1 MKKSRMIGMI
11 CLVAL
16 CQVVAVPAMAGSDSG
31 RQKYASDSERLW
43 YDAPARVWHEA
54 LPLGN
59 SRLGAMVY
67 GGTDVAEIQL
77 NEETFFSGGPHN
89 NNSKTSLGHLDE
101 VRRLIFEGKDR
112 EAASI
117 IDREFIP
124 GPHGMKYLTLGSL
137 MMRFGHRTPTGYARS
152 LDLHQ
157 AVATTAYCQDGVQ
170 YTRTAF
176 TSLADSVLVVH
187 VKASRRGSLAF
198 SLRHACPLLP
208 TSSFASID
216 ERGRGVLATR
226 IEGVEH
232 EGIPAALTAQCRIV
246 VQTDGHVKAAADSLT
261 IDGATEA
268 TLYLAAATNFVN
280 YHDVSGDADARN
292 RRLLKAATKRHF
304 SSLMKRHLKCY
315 QRQYSRVSLQLG
327 EPTTVTPPTTS
338 DRLARFYDD
347 GSRDLGLVALM
358 FNFGR
363 YLLISSSQPGG
374 QPANLQGIWNDKTNE
389 LWDAKYTININ
400 TEMNYWPAEVCGLAE
415 TAEPLFD
422 MIRDLSVTGAE
433 TARTMYGCRGWVA
446 HHNTD
451 LWRIAGP
458 VDGAFWGMFP
468 NGGAWLATHL
478 WEHYLYTLDTAFL
491 RRYEPVLRGAAQFYL
506 DYMVERDGE
515 LLVVPSVS
523 PEHGGRGRQ
532 TPICAACT
540 MDNQIVHDALT
551 QALRAAE
558 VLDLDAAWQQQL
570 RAAIAKL
577 PPMRVGQYG
586 QLQEWREDLDDP
598 HDQHRHLSHLYG
610 LYPSAQ
616 ISPFT
621 TPDLWQAARVT
632 LEQRGDQATG
642 WSLGW
647 KTCFWA
653 RMFDGNH
660 AYKIISNMLRLLPD
674 DRHVRD
680 YPDGRTYPN
689 LFDAHPPFQIDG
701 NFGVT
706 AGIAE
711 MLLQSHDGA
720 VHLLP
725 ALPDAWQQGSVRGLH
740 ARGGYVVDITWQHGR
755 LVSATITPTHTGIL
769 RLRTSVPLDNVTLA
783 KHYNEMGISEY
794 ELPVRAGK
802 PVTLRAQV
810 LFNP

>member
-1 MKKSRMIGMI
+1 MNNRSFHLV
-11 CLVAL
+11 CLVAV
-16 CQVVAVPAMAGSDSG
+16 CQLLAVFPAMAGSDSG
-31 RQKYASDSERLW
+31 RQKYANDSERLW

-89 NNSKTSLGHLDE
+89 NNSKTSLQHLDE

-112 EAASI
+112 EAAAI

-137 MMRFGHRTPTGYARS
+137 KMNFGHRAPTSYERS
-152 LDLHQ
+152 LDLRQ
-157 AVATTAYCQDGVQ
+157 AVATTTYIHNQVQ

-176 TSLADSVLVVH
+176 ASLADSVLIVH
-187 VKASRRGSLAF
+187 VKANRRGALAF
-198 SLRHACPLLP
+198 TLRHSCPLL
-208 TSSFASID
+208 TTNSVASTD
-216 ERGRGVLATR
+216 ARGRGLLTTS
-226 IEGVEH
+226 IQGVGH
-232 EGIPAALTAQCRIV
+232 EGIPASLTAKCSIV
-246 VQTDGHVKAAADSLT
+246 VQTDGRVTAVSDSLS
-261 IDGATEA
+261 IEGGTEA
-268 TLYLAAATNFVN
+268 TIYLAAATNFVN
-280 YHDVSGDADARN
+280 YKDVSGDADARN
-292 RRLLKAATKRHF
+292 RRFLEAATKRNF
-304 SSLMKRHLKCY
+304 GALLKRHLKRY
-315 QRQYSRVSLQLG
+315 QQQYERVSLQLG
-327 EPTTVTPPTTS
+327 TLATGTPLTTS
-338 DRLARFYDD
+338 NRLARFYDE

-389 LWDAKYTININ
+389 LWDSKYTININ
-400 TEMNYWPAEVCGLAE
+400 TEMNYWPAEVCGLTE

-422 MIRDLSVTGAE
+422 LIRDLSVTGAE

-468 NGGAWLATHL
+468 NGGAWLTTHL
-478 WEHYLYTLDTAFL
+478 WEHYLYTLDTDFL

-540 MDNQIVHDALT
+540 MDNQIVNDALT

-558 VLDLDAAWQQQL
+558 VLNIDPDWQQQL
-570 RAAIAKL
+570 RTAIAKL

-621 TPDLWQAARVT
+621 TPDLWRAARVT

-674 DRHVRD
+674 DRHVRE

-720 VHLLP
+720 LHLLP
-725 ALPDAWQQGSVRGLH
+725 ALPDAWPQGRIRGLH
-740 ARGGYVVDITWQHGR
+740 ARGGYTVDITWQGGR
-755 LVSATITPTHTGIL
+755 LATATIIPKHSGTL
-769 RLRTSVPLDNVTLA
+769 LLRTSVSLDKGTLV

-802 PVTLRAQV
+802 AVTLMAR
-810 LFNP
+810 